1 MPLVYP
7 NMQMSEVVEEH
18 PSLIPVINNGVT
30 VKKKGSINTEQNS

>member
-18 PSLIPVINNGVT
+18 PSLIPVINCFGIRLLRRQIG
-30 VKKKGSINTEQNS
+30 KGDL